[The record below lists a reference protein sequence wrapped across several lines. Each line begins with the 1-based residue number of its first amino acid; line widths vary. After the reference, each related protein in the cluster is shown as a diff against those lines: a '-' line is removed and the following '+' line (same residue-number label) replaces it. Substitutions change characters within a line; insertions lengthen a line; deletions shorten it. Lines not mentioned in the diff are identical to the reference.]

1 MKLNITQSFIKTD
14 VRYRLTICIL
24 MHIIL
29 RMEFTCDPTKNETNI
44 RDRSLPLLA
53 ARAMFSNEMV
63 VREDTRRVYPERRF
77 IGYATLAGR
86 LMVVVFCHQPSDE
99 RIHIIS
105 FRKANPRE
113 QKKFENQNI

>member
-1 MKLNITQSFIKTD
+1 
-14 VRYRLTICIL
+14 

-29 RMEFTCDPTKNETNI
+29 RTEFTCDPTKNETNI
-44 RDRSLPLLA
+44 RDRSLPLLV
-53 ARAMFSNEMV
+53 ARAMFNSEMV
-63 VREDTRRVYPERRF
+63 VREDTRQVYPERRF

-86 LMVVVFCHQPSDE
+86 LMAVVFCQPSDE

-113 QKKFENQNI
+113 QKKFENQQI